1 MEIMRITV
9 WLTLFIVTLELVGVT
24 VKNMQ
29 LPSTEKLTEIILT
42 QCDSLNSSSLPMF
55 VPP

>member
-9 WLTLFIVTLELVGVT
+9 WLTLFIVTLKLVGVT